1 MKLKGLSTP
10 SRNIAVGLVLA
21 AFLAASQPGWAQR
34 KEAAPKVYRW
44 VDENGEVH
52 YSETLPPDWK
62 QETHDELDA
71 RGIVREEGVSRLPP
85 PPKPT
90 AEVDPTTGKA
100 ELPRDKSGLKRPDP
114 LYTDAEKQQ
123 QLDRMLLLRYHSED
137 EILEAMDVEIEQ
149 LQYDAQLLNTTRAS
163 LEASLKRNITVAGDR
178 QRAGLDVSEEML
190 ASITDIRARL
200 ESNDR
205 SLNNLRVREQQIRD
219 EFGRSVERYR
229 ELSEKYAEEES

>member
-10 SRNIAVGLVLA
+10 ARTIVVGLVLA
-21 AFLAASQPGWAQR
+21 TFLAATQLAWAQKR
-34 KEAAPKVYRW
+34 ESAPKVYRW

-62 QETHDELDA
+62 QETHDELDS

-85 PPKPT
+85 PPKPK
-90 AEVDPTTGKA
+90 AEVDETTAKT
-100 ELPRDKSGLKRPDP
+100 ELPRDKSGMKRPDP

-190 ASITDIRARL
+190 ASITNIRARL

-229 ELSEKYAEEES
+229 ELSEKYAEEQS